1 MWPERPS
8 DRALQGLRILV
19 VDDDPHVR
27 ALFVE
32 VLRQTGAIVESSG
45 VAEEAIKFFE
55 AGTPDVVVTDLR
67 MPVHDGVWLL
77 HEIHRRAPTVPVI
90 AISGHVKDFDAK
102 RLRSEG
108 FADVLAKP
116 LPLDELTNSV
126 ARVTARRP

>member
-1 MWPERPS
+1 
-8 DRALQGLRILV
+8 LRVLV
-19 VDDDPHVR
+19 VDDDPQVR

-32 VLRQTGAIVESSG
+32 VLRQAGANVESSG
-45 VAEEAIKFFE
+45 LAEEAVKFFD

-77 HEIHRRAPTVPVI
+77 REAHRRAPAVPVI
-90 AISGHVKDFDAK
+90 AISGHVKDFDVR

-126 ARVTARRP
+126 ARVAARRP

>member
-1 MWPERPS
+1 MWPETPS
-8 DRALQGLRILV
+8 DGALRGLRVLV
-19 VDDDPHVR
+19 VDDDPQVR

-32 VLRQTGAIVESSG
+32 VLRQAGAIVESSG
-45 VAEEAIKFFE
+45 LAAEAVKFFD

-77 HEIHRRAPTVPVI
+77 HEAHRRAPAVPVI
-90 AISGHVKDFDAK
+90 AISGHVKDFDVR

-126 ARVTARRP
+126 ARVAARRP